1 MKKVQ
6 SDRDRRLQGEC
17 TEYVTRQHQMV
28 VVRMTL
34 EIKKIA

>member
-17 TEYVTRQHQMV
+17 RGVCNQ
-28 VVRMTL
+28 
-34 EIKKIA
+34 AASDGGC